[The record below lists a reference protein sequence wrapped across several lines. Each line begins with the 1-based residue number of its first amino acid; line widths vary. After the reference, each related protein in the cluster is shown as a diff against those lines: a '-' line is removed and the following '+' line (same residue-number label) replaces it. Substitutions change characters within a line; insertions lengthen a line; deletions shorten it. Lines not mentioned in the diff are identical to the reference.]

1 MSAMNRFKKFID
13 IKSDPQTLNQIQIVN
28 VGSIILL
35 FFSIFVVI
43 ESVILGSQLQQQVPV
58 ERKIKEFEKSIN
70 TLSSKNQKIELQKE
84 VINLE
89 IAKVNLLNKA
99 FESRFQLFGA
109 LFFVITAYLSW
120 KTVTISKEKQITEIL
135 SKAIEQIGNTESLD
149 VRLGGIYTLERIARD
164 SNKYFWTAMEILMDY
179 IKIRTSS
186 VESGS
191 ELNSN
196 SSTLLKESLPQD
208 VQAALKIIARR
219 IVSQDPDGSVI
230 NLSLCS
236 FKQICL
242 KDARFNRANLSE
254 TSFER
259 SDLEN
264 SKFLFANLSSTNF
277 FKANLSNSNFR
288 NADLFN
294 SDFSGANLKGADF
307 KKAKFNKTNLEGAD
321 LSNAM
326 LKGTDLSNAVGLTQ
340 AQIDLALTDLRTIL
354 PNYLLAKG
362 EEKIR

>member
-1 MSAMNRFKKFID
+1 MNRFKKFID

-149 VRLGGIYTLERIARD
+149 VRLGGVYTLERIARD

-208 VQAALKIIARR
+208 VKAALKIIARR

-236 FKQICL
+236 FKKICL
-242 KDARFNRANLSE
+242 KDARFDRANLSE

-259 SDLEN
+259 SDLES
-264 SKFLFANLSSTNF
+264 SKFPFANLSSTNF
-277 FKANLSNSNFR
+277 LKANLSNSNFR
-288 NADLFN
+288 NADLFD

-340 AQIDLALTDLRTIL
+340 AQIDLALTDSRTIL